1 MSAERENSPI
11 NYKNVPEEFFYG
23 LDGDQVPMRSDE
35 IEIEVVGHHQAVVSV
50 SEQSLDLNSTTI
62 KTSAIQD

>member
-23 LDGDQVPMRSDE
+23 LDKDQAPMRSG
-35 IEIEVVGHHQAVVSV
+35 EIEVVGGHEAAVSTCAP
-50 SEQSLDLNSTTI
+50 SIDLENASI
-62 KTSAIQD
+62 KISATQD